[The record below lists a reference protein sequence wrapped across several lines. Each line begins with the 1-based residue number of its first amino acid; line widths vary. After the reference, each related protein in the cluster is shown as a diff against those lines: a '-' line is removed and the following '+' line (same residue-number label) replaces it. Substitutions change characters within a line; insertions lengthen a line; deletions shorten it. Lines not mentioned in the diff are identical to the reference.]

1 MGWSSSGYSY
11 TQDQIGSTAYNAGC
25 GSGYIVIHGVLG
37 DFNKGPFMFLKG
49 YVNDDGSYQ
58 LTFKKP
64 NTSQFGYSFRITLN
78 STVLWDFGTY
88 SELNNK
94 SYENTITGK
103 LSATSAKLVVD
114 CGDSGC
120 DFGAHGGKT
129 IFEVTLYKAPS
140 NLALSCTGRTTRSLT
155 FKASWTA
162 GTKGSTNTV
171 TIGSTRKTVTNG
183 GTVTFTGLNPNT
195 SYTAVLH
202 VNDGTDYTKQCAA
215 STLSAVSNAKIYA
228 VASGTTITVTPT
240 WTANSST
247 GCKAYIT
254 CNGSTLNQTT
264 SGSSVRFVGLYNGTS
279 YTISMYVEDNE
290 LNKST
295 ASNVSIE
302 TYEVAFRQ
310 KDSSTKAI
318 QFTEYISAGE
328 DTSKQLVY
336 KISGGNASNSNT
348 NYNGKVIES
357 NLDHNTTYT
366 ITGWISGVTDQ
377 YGDLDTVTSITIKT
391 KELSVINTS
400 YIQHQKYI
408 ESMWQSKV
416 NGENCDIDNLIGDY
430 FNFKL
435 SSCKNVGYKH
445 NDDTINNFTYATPSN
460 NGSVSGDYTLDKTL
474 VSLDL
479 DYWAW
484 YNIICAITDGHNIVS
499 SILDINTL
507 FPYSLICVNGEY
519 KKVMPYVYTD
529 GKWINSPAYI
539 HDSTWKESGTD
550 T

>member
-1 MGWSSSGYSY
+1 MGWSTSGYSY

-25 GSGYIVIHGVLG
+25 GSGYFWIHTGS
-37 DFNKGPFMFLKG
+37 PHMFIKG
-49 YVNDDGSYQ
+49 YINDGGAYSF
-58 LTFKKP
+58 TFYKP
-64 NTSQFGYSFRITLN
+64 NSSHFGYYLKI
-78 STVLWDFGTY
+78 Y
-88 SELNNK
+88 AC
-94 SYENTITGK
+94 GK
-103 LSATSAKLVVD
+103 LIFDLTASDLNYKTCSQTVSGTFSEAEYNANRTLHADCQANEGCVSSLSMDGVVYY
-114 CGDSGC
+114 
-120 DFGAHGGKT
+120 
-129 IFEVTLYKAPS
+129 IAPS
-140 NLALSCTGRTTRSLT
+140 NLSLSCTGRTTRSLT
-155 FKASWTA
+155 FKASWKA
-162 GTKGSTNTV
+162 GNKGSTNTI

-228 VASGTTITVTPT
+228 VASGTTIRVTPSWAT
-240 WTANSST
+240 NSST

-254 CNGSTLNQTT
+254 CNGTTLTQTT

-302 TYEVAFRQ
+302 TYEVSFGQ

-366 ITGWISGVTDQ
+366 ITGWIRGAINE
-377 YGDLDTVTSITIKT
+377 YGYLDTVKTITIKT

-408 ESMWQSKV
+408 ESIWQSKV

-435 SSCKNVGYKH
+435 SNCKNVGYKH

-460 NGSVSGDYTLDKTL
+460 NGSVSGDYTLDKRL
-474 VSLDL
+474 VSSDL

-507 FPYSLICVNGEY
+507 FPYSLIYVNGEY